1 MIALRR
7 FGTLLVLVVVG
18 LTGIACGGG
27 GPLREA
33 EPVRC
38 DRDDPDCIEVG
49 IGEPIFLGT
58 LLSRDRASGQDA
70 LASVRLAIDYLD
82 GRFDGIDG
90 TLLGHRIAL
99 IEEDDGCS
107 AVDGRAGALRLLEEP
122 DLLGVIG
129 TSCSS
134 AALGAASEVLSDA
147 DVPLISPSATAPLLT
162 DPARSDRYFFRT
174 VFNDRIQSSV
184 IADFVY
190 TRSGWRSA
198 VVLALRD
205 DAYSEQLG
213 VAFTADF
220 GRLGGSSETFPVD
233 ETVPDGRLDAR
244 IARAVARA
252 DVVFLP
258 LSEPVC
264 GAIAA
269 ALRLPPRANR
279 TPMIVSEG
287 CQTASFLEAL
297 GPRADGIFVAAP
309 DFSYLE
315 ESPFYREAFLEGYR
329 RREGADPGSP
339 FHAMAFDAAN
349 LLLAAIQRTAV
360 REPGGAL
367 LIDRSA
373 LRSALLQVEGY
384 PGLSGTITCTPSG
397 DCAQGARI
405 AIYRAPDWPVVA
417 GGSATPVFSQV
428 KTLAQLGAG
437 G

>member
-1 MIALRR
+1 MNALRR
-7 FGTLLVLVVVG
+7 VAALGCMVVVG
-18 LTGIACGGG
+18 GVLAACGGG
-27 GPLREA
+27 S
-33 EPVRC
+33 PVREVGPEPC
-38 DRDDPDCIEVG
+38 DRADEDCIEVG

-58 LLSRDRASGQDA
+58 LLSSDRASGQDA

-82 GRFDGIDG
+82 GQFDGIDG

-99 IEEDDGCS
+99 IEENDGCS
-107 AVDGRAGALRLLEEP
+107 AVDGRTGALRLLEEP
-122 DLLGVIG
+122 SLLGVIG

-134 AALGAASEVLSDA
+134 AALGAASEVLSEA
-147 DVPLISPSATAPLLT
+147 GVPLISPSATAPLLT

-184 IADFVY
+184 VADFAYV
-190 TRSGWRSA
+190 RSGWRSA

-213 VAFTADF
+213 AAFAADF
-220 GRLGGSSETFPVD
+220 GRLGGSTETFPVD
-233 ETVPDGRLDAR
+233 ATVPSGGLDAR
-244 IARAVARA
+244 IGRAVAQA

-264 GAIAA
+264 GAVAEE
-269 ALRLPPRANR
+269 LRPPGGKR
-279 TPMIVSEG
+279 TPLIVSEG
-287 CQTASFLEAL
+287 CQTVSFLEAL
-297 GPRADGIFVAAP
+297 GPRADGVFVAAP

-315 ESPFYREAFLEGYR
+315 DSPFYRDAFLEGYR

-349 LLLAAIQRTAV
+349 LLLSAIQRTAV

-373 LRSALLQVEGY
+373 LRSALLRVEGY
-384 PGLSGTITCTPSG
+384 PGLSGAITCTPSG

-405 AIYRAPDWPVVA
+405 AIYRAPDWPVSRGA
-417 GGSATPVFSQV
+417 SATPVFSQV